1 MGKITCGLFI
11 AFLTVFFTGMA
22 AVAGG
27 ISDMQPLWLIISA
40 LLCIMTLIS
49 LILHDIG
56 NNDAG

>member
-1 MGKITCGLFI
+1 MGKVTCGLFA
-11 AFLTVFFTGMA
+11 AFLVVFFTGMA

-27 ISDMQPLWLIISA
+27 VSDLQPLWLIISA

-49 LILHDIG
+49 LILHDTG